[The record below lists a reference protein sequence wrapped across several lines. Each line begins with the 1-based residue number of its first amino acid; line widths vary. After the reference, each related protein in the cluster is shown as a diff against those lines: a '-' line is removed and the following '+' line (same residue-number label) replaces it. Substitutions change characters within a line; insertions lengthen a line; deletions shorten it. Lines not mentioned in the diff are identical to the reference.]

1 VVGAILTRTA
11 LSLIAFACLSIGAL
25 ASNKEEKTVR
35 KVEIDV
41 YDRMVVEHSPSDPN
55 LDFEWQIGII
65 NRAKDVNLFVTVS
78 DDPGKLY
85 SVECECAVHGILGTH
100 VACDEWSAASYS
112 GEIRGKRMKVTA
124 RGGYDDNGQIV
135 QTPIPLKK
143 PWACRIEA
151 IVPRPTDS
159 SLFGASSAASTQTL
173 QETSGSATA
182 AALREQDTQQIPQD
196 VTGEAR
202 ERKEQEAASELDL
215 DPEVFYRLD
224 AGKLVRLES
233 QELSEVRI
241 TKWSGQVRA
250 AVPGGKSPVRFR
262 AGESLELVF
271 RAKIASPPYYDLWKL
286 EAKEGKREWVGTG
299 EYSLPA
305 HYSLYGKG
313 SIRVTTQA
321 LTPGEYVLR
330 SGYDYTVFCFGV
342 D

>member
-1 VVGAILTRTA
+1 MTRTA

-25 ASNKEEKTVR
+25 ASNKEKKTVR

-55 LDFEWQIGII
+55 LELGPQIGIVYQ
-65 NRAKDVNLFVTVS
+65 AKDVDLFVTVS

-85 SVECECAVHGILGTH
+85 TLECECAVHGILVMH
-100 VACDEWSAASYS
+100 VPCDEWSAAFYR

-124 RGGYDDNGQIV
+124 RGGYDDNGQIL

-159 SLFGASSAASTQTL
+159 SLFGASSEASTQTL
-173 QETSGSATA
+173 QETIGSATA
-182 AALREQDTQQIPQD
+182 AASREQDTQQIHQD

-202 ERKEQEAASELDL
+202 EHKEQEATSELDL

-241 TKWSGQVRA
+241 TKWSGQLRA
-250 AVPGGKSPVRFR
+250 TVPGGKSPVRFR

-271 RAKIASPPYYDLWKL
+271 RSKIASPPYYDLWRL
-286 EAKEGKREWVGTG
+286 EAKNGKREWVGTG